1 MWLNFATQ
9 GCWGWRRPCLWTCPV
24 KLTGVFHSLFK
35 ALSAVLTSASWQ
47 SPFLFCLEVSLVT
60 QMIKNLPKMQET
72 WVQSLG
78 RKDPLEKEM
87 DTDSS
92 ISCLENSRDRE
103 AWWATVHGVAKSWTR
118 QSDKLFQHPFAPMP
132 AGFCLSSLVRLP
144 HPICQALWCHL
155 ISFGD
160 TRQAL

>member
-1 MWLNFATQ
+1 M
-9 GCWGWRRPCLWTCPV
+9 CPV

-60 QMIKNLPKMQET
+60 QMIKNRPKMQET

-92 ISCLENSRDRE
+92 ISCLQNYRDRE

-118 QSDKLFQHPFAPMP
+118 QSDRLFQYPFAPMP

-144 HPICQALWCHL
+144 HPICQAL
-155 ISFGD
+155 
-160 TRQAL
+160 